1 MKKSLLVLSPLYIA
15 LCHNAV
21 AMPFEV
27 LHWWTAEGE
36 HQSKQ
41 LLIDHLKSN
50 NIEFKDF
57 AIIGEGG
64 ESAVRVLQ
72 MRSLAGNPPEA
83 AQIKG
88 PDIAEWKKLSMLV
101 EIDKL
106 TNTDMWKDFLP
117 QVVLDTITVDD
128 HYMAVPVN
136 IHRVNWLWLNNKIFK
151 KYGLSAPQSWD
162 HFFAIA
168 DFLKSKGIKP
178 LVLGGTPWQDAL
190 LFESV
195 AISVL
200 GPEKY
205 KQAFVEFKQS
215 VITSTEMVD
224 TFKLYKKLQRY
235 TSPEQQGKNWFLASE
250 TFINGQAAM
259 FFMGD
264 WAKGGWS
271 DSGKVAMQDYICV
284 PAPGTTGVF
293 SYNVDSFVLFQK
305 HISNIERRNHAIF
318 VNSLISKQFQID
330 FSLAKGS
337 IPVRKDL
344 DLSKFDACSLRS
356 AEDFKKDVKVPSFT
370 QNMASTSHQQ
380 IQITQLVSNYF
391 NSDSVTA
398 EQAVQQLSFMVKALT
413 SN

>member
-1 MKKSLLVLSPLYIA
+1 MKKKLLVLSPLYIA
-15 LCHNAV
+15 LCHNV
-21 AMPFEV
+21 TAMPFEV

-36 HQSKQ
+36 YQSKQ
-41 LLIDHLKSN
+41 LLIDTLKVHD
-50 NIEFKDF
+50 IEFKDF

-101 EIDKL
+101 EIDLL
-106 TNTDMWKDFLP
+106 TNTTLWDSYLP
-117 QVVLDTITVDD
+117 QVVLDDITVDQ
-128 HYMAVPVN
+128 HYMAIPVN
-136 IHRVNWLWLNNKIFK
+136 IHRVNWLWINNKIFK
-151 KYGLSAPQSWD
+151 KYGLSAPKSWD

-168 DFLKSKGIKP
+168 DFLKSKGVNP

-215 VITSTEMVD
+215 VITSKEMLE
-224 TFKLYKKLQRY
+224 TFRLYKQLHRY
-235 TSPEQQGKNWFLASE
+235 TSAEQQGKDWFLASE
-250 TFINGQAAM
+250 TFINDQAAM

-264 WAKGGWS
+264 WVKGGWS
-271 DSGKVAMQDYICV
+271 DAGKVAMQDYTCV
-284 PAPGTTGVF
+284 PAPGTAGVF
-293 SYNVDSFVLFQK
+293 SYNVDSFVLFKK
-305 HISNIERRNHAIF
+305 HLTNTEQRNHGIF
-318 VNSLISKQFQID
+318 VNSIMSQQFQID

-337 IPVRKDL
+337 IPVRTDT
-344 DLSKFDACSLRS
+344 DLSQFDACSLQS
-356 AEDFKKDVKVPSFT
+356 AADFKRDVKVPSFT

-391 NSDSVTA
+391 NSNTVTA
-398 EQAVQQLSFMVKALT
+398 EEAVHQLSVIVKALT
-413 SN
+413 SK